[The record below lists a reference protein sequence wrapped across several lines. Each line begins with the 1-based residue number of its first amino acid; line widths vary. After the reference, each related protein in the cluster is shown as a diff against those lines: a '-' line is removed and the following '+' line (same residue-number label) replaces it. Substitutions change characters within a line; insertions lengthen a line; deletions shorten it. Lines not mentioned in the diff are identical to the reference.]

1 MENNSSP
8 DLNITW
14 KTYCNLTDRED
25 RDIRVTSIVS
35 AVISTLVFL
44 LGPTVNGFVLW
55 IQFVKMEKKYHT
67 ILAFHLFFV
76 GFIFSI
82 FQSLN
87 TVYFALDL
95 HWPFGSFLCRLHGA
109 IFHLYM
115 FVSALI
121 LTLFSIDHCLV
132 VLLPIRYNIYRT
144 KGLASKELL
153 FIWIFSLGVSV
164 PFFIFRNTYNCQNST
179 KCLYGVLHNEK
190 VQYQS
195 IVTTAFVLGF
205 VMPFLVIISCFIV
218 TGLSYHR
225 KETSR
230 YTTSL
235 KLIFSIQLCFALCW
249 LPHHVFSFLS
259 SSRTGGG
266 SLVALGLH
274 LTTELASLTSCINPL
289 MYAFISPHFQKVF
302 SIQSLI
308 SKKSCCNHT

>member
-1 MENNSSP
+1 MENESSLDHTIP
-8 DLNITW
+8 LNI
-14 KTYCNLTDRED
+14 YCNLTDRED
-25 RDIRVTSIVS
+25 GRQVHVTSVVS
-35 AVISTLVFL
+35 AVICSLVFL

-55 IQFVKMEKKYHT
+55 IKFFKMEKKYRT
-67 ILAFHLFFV
+67 ILYLHFFFV

-82 FQSLN
+82 FQLLN

-121 LTLFSIDHCLV
+121 LALFSIDYCLV
-132 VLLPIRYNIYRT
+132 VLFPIRYNIYRT
-144 KGLASKELL
+144 KGLANKKVLA
-153 FIWIFSLGVSV
+153 IWIFSLGVSV
-164 PFFIFRNTYNCQNST
+164 LYFIFKNTYNCQNST

-205 VMPFLVIISCFIV
+205 VMPFLVIISCFII
-218 TGLSYHR
+218 TRLFYHR
-225 KETSR
+225 KKNSK

-249 LPHHVFSFLS
+249 FPHHVFSFLS
-259 SSRTGGG
+259 SSITEEDLLTVS
-266 SLVALGLH
+266 SLQLSTA
-274 LTTELASLTSCINPL
+274 LASLTTCISPV
-289 MYAFISPHFQKVF
+289 MYAFVCPHFKKVF
-302 SIQSLI
+302 SIQSLM
-308 SKKSCCNHT
+308 SKKT